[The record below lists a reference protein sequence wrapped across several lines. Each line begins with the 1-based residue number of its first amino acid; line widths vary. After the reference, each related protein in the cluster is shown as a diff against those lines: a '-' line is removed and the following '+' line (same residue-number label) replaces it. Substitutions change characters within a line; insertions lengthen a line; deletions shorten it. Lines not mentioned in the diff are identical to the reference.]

1 MPRAR
6 HVVARGVSLDE
17 ASEDAHIHLSVVAR
31 VPGVAVRAFV
41 RVTHFFKRNDP
52 CVGDWCE
59 ESFDDPCV
67 GDWCEGALDDPCVG
81 DWCPE
86 GFGAKKADPC
96 VGDWCPESFV
106 E

>member
-1 MPRAR
+1 
-6 HVVARGVSLDE
+6 
-17 ASEDAHIHLSVVAR
+17 
-31 VPGVAVRAFV
+31 
-41 RVTHFFKRNDP
+41 
-52 CVGDWCE
+52 
-59 ESFDDPCV
+59 V

-86 GFGAKKADPC
+86 GFEAKKADPC

>member
-1 MPRAR
+1 MSFTVAANACMGKVTVKPR
-6 HVVARGVSLDE
+6 VS
-17 ASEDAHIHLSVVAR
+17 ATRVKSAR
-31 VPGVAVRAFV
+31 VPAVAVRAFV
-41 RVTHFFKRNDP
+41 RVTHFFKKSDP

-86 GFGAKKADPC
+86 GFEAKKADPC

>member
-1 MPRAR
+1 MSFTVAANASMAKVSVKPR
-6 HVVARGVSLDE
+6 VS
-17 ASEDAHIHLSVVAR
+17 ATRAKSAR
-31 VPGVAVRAFV
+31 VPGVAARAFT
-41 RVTHFFKRNDP
+41 RVTHFFKKSDP

-59 ESFDDPCV
+59 ESFDDPYV

>member
-1 MPRAR
+1 MSFTVAANASVTGVAAKPR
-6 HVVARGVSLDE
+6 VS
-17 ASEDAHIHLSVVAR
+17 ATRAKSAR
-31 VPGVAVRAFV
+31 VPGVVVRAFV

-52 CVGDWCE
+52 SVRDWCE
-59 ESFDDPCV
+59 ETFDDPCV

-86 GFGAKKADPC
+86 GLGAQKADPC